1 MPVTEDF
8 DPRSRMGVAQR
19 FQRRQGQKE
28 IAKRAAANDENAF
41 NNGGMRERLAS
52 RHRQNQ
58 KRLRHAIARWFC

>member
-1 MPVTEDF
+1 MRVTEDL
-8 DPRSRMGVAQR
+8 DSRLRMDIAQR
-19 FQRRQGQKE
+19 FQGWQGQYE

-41 NNGGMRERLAS
+41 NNEGMRERLAS